1 MLQETNTTTDAVP
14 TTNTTTT
21 DAVPTTN
28 TTTNTTDVAEP
39 EPYDPDSAFE
49 YSCYMCA

>member
-14 TTNTTTT
+14 SS
-21 DAVPTTN
+21 N
-28 TTTNTTDVAEP
+28 TTTNATNVAEP
-39 EPYDPDSAFE
+39 EPYDPVSAFE